1 MNKIRNNFLL
11 ARGEC
16 LCAITK
22 IKERIQKTKEAVTLR
37 CIYQNALVKVYFQH
51 NMTYRD
57 FKNLPRRTASDKP
70 LHNKSFDIAKNFED
84 DCDERGFSSL
94 IYKFYD

>member
-57 FKNLPRRTASDKP
+57 F
-70 LHNKSFDIAKNFED
+70 
-84 DCDERGFSSL
+84 
-94 IYKFYD
+94 